1 MRVRPSSYEVLPDA
15 GRQAVVF
22 SRAVH
27 AGIAQHARDAYPEE
41 CCGILL
47 GQRADGQSVLSRV
60 VPAENITDGDRRR
73 SYQIDW
79 RTLLDTF
86 RRARGTDEA
95 VLGFYHSHPDGS
107 TAPSRRDAIDAWI
120 DHFYVL
126 IPITT
131 MAVYDPTC
139 WLIPSEGG
147 SFQSIDVEGIDA
159 PPPALTL

>member
-1 MRVRPSSYEVLPDA
+1 MRVRPLSNEVVPDA
-15 GRQAVVF
+15 GRRVVVF
-22 SRAVH
+22 GRAVH
-27 AGIAQHARDAYPEE
+27 AGITQHARDAYPEE

-47 GQRADGQSVLSRV
+47 GQRAGDRSFVSRAV
-60 VPAENITDGDRRR
+60 SAENIVEGDRRR

-86 RRARGTDEA
+86 RRVRGTDEA

-126 IPITT
+126 IPIIAT
-131 MAVYDPTC
+131 AVYDPTC
-139 WLIPSEGG
+139 WLITREGG
-147 SFQSIDVEGIDA
+147 PFQSIDVEGIGA
-159 PPPALTL
+159 SPALTL